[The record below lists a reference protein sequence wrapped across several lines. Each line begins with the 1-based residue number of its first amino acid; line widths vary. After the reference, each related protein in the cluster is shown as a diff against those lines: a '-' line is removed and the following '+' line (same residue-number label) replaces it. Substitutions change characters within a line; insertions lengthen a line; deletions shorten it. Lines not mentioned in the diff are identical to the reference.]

1 MPKVSV
7 IIPCYNHGSYID
19 EAVDSVLAQTF
30 PDFEII
36 IVNDGSTDQETVQ
49 KLADFNQPQ
58 TTVLH
63 TANQGLAA
71 ARNSGIQNSTGNYV
85 LPLDADDKIARTY
98 LEKAVQILDADEK
111 VGIVYCEAEYFGEM
125 AQPWKLPEYKFPDIL
140 LGNVIFCSGF
150 FRRSDWEQTAG
161 YYPFNGWEDYDF
173 WLSVIEMGRGV
184 VRIPET
190 LFYYR
195 KTSGSMIDVM
205 TREQQIDAFAKL
217 CQRHEKLYSQNAGFI
232 FDRLIRLEFSY
243 VDATREIE
251 QLQHLNSGVQNS
263 LAWKIHNQYLRI
275 KRLIAR

>member
-1 MPKVSV
+1 VPKVSV

-49 KLADFNQPQ
+49 KLADFNQPH

-98 LEKAVQILDADEK
+98 LEKAVQTLDADEK
-111 VGIVYCEAEYFGEM
+111 LGIVYCEAEYFVEM
-125 AQPWKLPEYKFPDIL
+125 AQPWKLPEYKFPDIQ

-161 YYPFNGWEDYDF
+161 YYPLNGWEDYDF
-173 WLSVIEMGRGV
+173 
-184 VRIPET
+184 
-190 LFYYR
+190 
-195 KTSGSMIDVM
+195 
-205 TREQQIDAFAKL
+205 
-217 CQRHEKLYSQNAGFI
+217 
-232 FDRLIRLEFSY
+232 
-243 VDATREIE
+243 
-251 QLQHLNSGVQNS
+251 
-263 LAWKIHNQYLRI
+263 
-275 KRLIAR
+275 